1 MALGRVLLAASF
13 GLLLVCSAAAE
24 AEVSGALRAHDPS
37 RICRDG
43 DRYFLYYT
51 EEGVGSKQ
59 STDLVHWTE
68 GPTVFATPPPWTSE
82 AVPGFRGKI
91 WAPDVI
97 RVKDKYFLYYSIS
110 TFGKQTSA
118 LGLATNTTLDPTGS
132 DYKWVDE
139 GIVLQ
144 SREGLPYNAID
155 PVPFWDSDGKLWL
168 VWGSY
173 WEGIHIAELDPATGK
188 RLHPETP
195 PVRLA
200 RQKAPSTDIEAAYL
214 HKHGKY
220 YLFVNFGSC
229 CSGVKS
235 TYNIRVGR
243 GENPTGPFVD
253 KDGVDLKDGGG
264 TMFLEAE
271 GRYIGPGHVGILA
284 NGDEELLSYHYYD
297 GDDRGRSKFR
307 IRRLEWGADGWPGAG
322 DAP

>member
-1 MALGRVLLAASF
+1 MALGRVLLAA
-13 GLLLVCSAAAE
+13 GLALLVGTAADAAE
-24 AEVSGALRAHDPS
+24 VTGAIRSHDPS
-37 RICRDG
+37 RTIREG
-43 DRYFLYYT
+43 AKYYQYYT

-68 GPTVFATPPPWTSE
+68 GPPVFATPPAWTTE
-82 AVPGFRGKI
+82 LVPGFHGKI

-118 LGLATNTTLDPTGS
+118 LGLATNTTLDPGS
-132 DYKWVDE
+132 PDYKWVDE
-139 GIVLQ
+139 GAMLQ
-144 SREGLPYNAID
+144 SRDGLPYNAID
-155 PVPFWDSDGKLWL
+155 PAPFLDDDGKLWL

-195 PVRLA
+195 PVQLA

-214 HKHGKY
+214 HKHDGKY
-220 YLFVNFGSC
+220 FLFVNFGSC

-243 GENPTGPFVD
+243 GDSPTGPFVD
-253 KDGVDLKDGGG
+253 KAGVDLKDGGG
-264 TMFLEAE
+264 TMFLEAD
-271 GRYIGPGHVGILA
+271 GRYVGPGHVGILSQ
-284 NGDEELLSYHYYD
+284 GDDDLLSYHYYD
-297 GDDRGRSKFR
+297 GEDHGRSKFR
-307 IRRLEWGADGWPGAG
+307 IRRLEWGADGWPVAS
-322 DAP
+322 DVP

>member
-1 MALGRVLLAASF
+1 MTVGRVLPAACV
-13 GLLLVCSAAAE
+13 LLLMSASVLAD
-24 AEVSGALRAHDPS
+24 EVNGALRTHDPS
-37 RICRDG
+37 RILRDG
-43 DRYFLYYT
+43 EKYFLYYT

-68 GPTVFATPPPWTSE
+68 GPPVFATPPAWTSE

-97 RVKDKYFLYYSIS
+97 RVKDKYLLYYSIS
-110 TFGKQTSA
+110 TFGKQISA
-118 LGLATNTTLDPTGS
+118 MGLATNTTLDPS
-132 DYKWVDE
+132 SPDYKWVDE
-139 GIVLQ
+139 GAVLQ
-144 SREGLPYNAID
+144 SRDGLPYNAID
-155 PVPFWDSDGKLWL
+155 PAPFLDDDGKLWL

-188 RLHPETP
+188 RLHPESP
-195 PVRLA
+195 PVQLA

-214 HKHGKY
+214 HKHGGKY
-220 YLFVNFGSC
+220 FLFVNFGAC
-229 CSGVKS
+229 CSGVRS

-243 GENPTGPFVD
+243 GESPTGPFVD

-264 TMFLEAE
+264 TMFLEAH
-271 GRYIGPGHVGILA
+271 GRFIGPGHAGILA

-307 IRRLEWGADGWPGAG
+307 IRPLEWGADGWPKAG
-322 DAP
+322 DVP